1 MELRHVRSFLSLA
14 KTLSFSRTA
23 EIGHLSQP
31 ALSLQIQALEEEIA
45 GKLFERDRRKTVL
58 TVAGVAFQNEA
69 SGGLAQLEQAIGST
83 RLALKGK
90 MGVLRFGFVP
100 TVGTHLVPRLIR
112 EYRALNPAVAF
123 FLRNVLT
130 ADQVRMLEE
139 GSLDLGFLWM
149 PFVSGTPSLEV
160 ALIQQEPWILA
171 VPASHALAKKSAV
184 RLCETAD
191 ESYVLYER
199 RHSLHFTTLF

>member
-1 MELRHVRSFLSLA
+1 LL
-14 KTLSFSRTA
+14 
-23 EIGHLSQP
+23 
-31 ALSLQIQALEEEIA
+31 
-45 GKLFERDRRKTVL
+45 
-58 TVAGVAFQNEA
+58 
-69 SGGLAQLEQAIGST
+69 
-83 RLALKGK
+83 
-90 MGVLRFGFVP
+90 
-100 TVGTHLVPRLIR
+100 PRLIR
-112 EYRALNPAVAF
+112 EYRALDPAVAF
-123 FLRNVLT
+123 SLRNVLT

-199 RHSLHFTTLF
+199 RHSPAFYDFVLGTLNRAGVIPPLFEFAGEMTTLISLIASGVGISVVAESAVKTSTAAMVGRKILDKIPTCQIGLDWRKKQIPTIVEQFRKFVLTDACTS